1 MIDAKTLFDWFIKMM
16 LSGTNETEEEKQ
28 GNVMTVDNNA
38 IVKFL
43 FHRLEFFHQQLFF
56 AFLFTYILI
65 MFLGKTIYGVIYV
78 LFMMIYKSIMFVIK
92 AVTNFMKKKA
102 R

>member
-1 MIDAKTLFDWFIKMM
+1 MIDAKTLFDWVINMM
-16 LSGTNETEEEKQ
+16 LSETNETEQEKQ
-28 GNVMTVDNNA
+28 DNVIA
-38 IVKFL
+38 IDKNPILKFL

-78 LFMMIYKSIMFVIK
+78 LFMMIYKSIIFVIK
-92 AVTNFMKKKA
+92 AVTNFMK
-102 R
+102 

>member
-43 FHRLEFFHQQLFF
+43 FHRLEFFH
-56 AFLFTYILI
+56 
-65 MFLGKTIYGVIYV
+65 
-78 LFMMIYKSIMFVIK
+78 
-92 AVTNFMKKKA
+92 
-102 R
+102 